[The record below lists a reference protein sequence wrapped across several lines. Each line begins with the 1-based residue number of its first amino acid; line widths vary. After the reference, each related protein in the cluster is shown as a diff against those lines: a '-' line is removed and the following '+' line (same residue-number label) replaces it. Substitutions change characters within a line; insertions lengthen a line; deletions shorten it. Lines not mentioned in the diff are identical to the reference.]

1 MYSKKTK
8 LSLLMCLLISSGVL
22 PSYAQEVV
30 AGSVEGTGQTQAAA
44 SGEAILVAQAN
55 DKGAAATAQAAPA
68 APAVVRPL
76 TKVLNLPNKGKVWV

>member
-1 MYSKKTK
+1 MRTNR

-30 AGSVEGTGQTQAAA
+30 AGSVDVAGQTQAAT
-44 SGEAILVAQAN
+44 SREAILVAQAN